1 MILNVLVSK
10 TLKRAEYI
18 QALLELVSTKHAN
31 EPISVQASFVRSL
44 VRRAAAYRLPD
55 EPWQIFYGMVWRIIF
70 QSEEHV
76 PCEEG
81 LHAILIHN
89 ILNNLDTAPEVTE
102 KFNTL
107 FDPLVEYD
115 LTSPEKLKVCDYLY
129 QMLLNSL
136 ETCLQNNSYEDA
148 SGLMYNLLHLL
159 RAHQF
164 SIKTRPEVLCV
175 VKKIAE
181 RDLKSCRNIL
191 QDLYNAKIGRDL
203 FTRENFIL
211 RQNEE
216 SYLNALRHDVTLV
229 IDTDAFDENVIN
241 SDQCKFSKFFTTL
254 KLYFEELA
262 PKYLLIIE
270 NKIQPHNELSSKLA
284 AGLCILQE
292 PAVLWT
298 IIKGM
303 YAEGK
308 EKHQLA
314 ERLAANV
321 HLSWSPAHIRG
332 EIHMLPRLLAGP
344 APFVRLALT
353 LALDRLLPFD
363 ILKIVAQL
371 RRGHNT
377 QIKQFL
383 LKRFY
388 KYINVKCDNIPPEV
402 WQEFKTLM
410 IEMIPHYNIKL
421 WSLICDV
428 DAIANA
434 FKMEYCMTIVRITSS
449 ENFKLNKVKGLVQTF
464 RYINDNIERA
474 SKDKILDI
482 LQNFLKNDFHSLN
495 FITLCEDYDFDCL
508 VRIKI
513 TILVRFL
520 LTCETEKVQRE
531 ALDNVAKPFLHTVGA
546 SWHHKLIRE
555 YFELFLYGLKY
566 YKAYLDMRYVSN
578 TPVFEVIL
586 TFMRTF
592 LDVKEYFH
600 LYCRVHL
607 TMIYRETLK
616 RLQERHPNVLA
627 EPAGKTE
634 AAAAVGAVL
643 AGYLA
648 REHRQLRVHYFPA
661 ITDIYARELCY
672 YIKHYGFGSGAVS
685 RKFEISLV
693 RGLIASD
700 DDEDVYLA
708 ALLFFCLQWHQ
719 TSYLKDPDIRKILTL
734 FENSKCVKV

>member
-1 MILNVLVSK
+1 
-10 TLKRAEYI
+10 
-18 QALLELVSTKHAN
+18 
-31 EPISVQASFVRSL
+31 
-44 VRRAAAYRLPD
+44 
-55 EPWQIFYGMVWRIIF
+55 
-70 QSEEHV
+70 
-76 PCEEG
+76 
-81 LHAILIHN
+81 
-89 ILNNLDTAPEVTE
+89 
-102 KFNTL
+102 
-107 FDPLVEYD
+107 
-115 LTSPEKLKVCDYLY
+115 
-129 QMLLNSL
+129 
-136 ETCLQNNSYEDA
+136 
-148 SGLMYNLLHLL
+148 
-159 RAHQF
+159 
-164 SIKTRPEVLCV
+164 
-175 VKKIAE
+175 
-181 RDLKSCRNIL
+181 
-191 QDLYNAKIGRDL
+191 
-203 FTRENFIL
+203 
-211 RQNEE
+211 
-216 SYLNALRHDVTLV
+216 
-229 IDTDAFDENVIN
+229 
-241 SDQCKFSKFFTTL
+241 
-254 KLYFEELA
+254 
-262 PKYLLIIE
+262 
-270 NKIQPHNELSSKLA
+270 
-284 AGLCILQE
+284 
-292 PAVLWT
+292 
-298 IIKGM
+298 M

-308 EKHQLA
+308 EKHRLA

-332 EIHMLPRLLAGP
+332 EIHMDVGVIASRNALSALPAAALRAQLPRLLAGP

-363 ILKIVAQL
+363 VLKIVAQL
-371 RRGHNT
+371 RHGHNT

-388 KYINVKCDNIPPEV
+388 KYISVKCDNIPPEV
-402 WQEFKTLM
+402 WQEFKALM
-410 IEMIPHYNIKL
+410 IEMIPHYSIKL

-464 RYINDNIERA
+464 KYINDNIEKA

-546 SWHHKLIRE
+546 SWHDKLIRE
-555 YFELFLYGLKY
+555 CFELFLYGLKY
-566 YKAYLDMRYVSN
+566 NKAYLDMRYVSN

-600 LYCRVHL
+600 LYSRIHL

-693 RGLIASD
+693 RGLIAND

-708 ALLFFCLQWHQ
+708 AVLFFCLQWHQ

-734 FENSKCVKV
+734 FENNYGAGKSFETRAHDRNRQRDKSAPRQHLNPVADRDRIPCLTPVRLGHGRETDIMVDSCLSWVTQDAGVSMRSSCETWKNHVTWLVLDGCSAVPDGDHGYHDTRNFINGLESGTGCK